1 MRGVAGCL
9 PAHAGGP
16 DLPAGRSSHYKAL
29 MTTPPEEVWG
39 SHCTPGGCGATSG
52 GGGGGMAPRPVNPRT
67 NQELKGPGLTL
78 PLGTDATTTSPV
90 VTTSEVCWQEPGPSA
105 GLRASEPEPKGRQ
118 RVGPA
123 GPLGHLLLLN
133 SRQQSAVAWSSCCG
147 SAG

>member
-52 GGGGGMAPRPVNPRT
+52 GGGGNGTWTRQPQNQSGTEGART
-67 NQELKGPGLTL
+67 HP
-78 PLGTDATTTSPV
+78 
-90 VTTSEVCWQEPGPSA
+90 
-105 GLRASEPEPKGRQ
+105 
-118 RVGPA
+118 PA
-123 GPLGHLLLLN
+123 GDRCHHHFPSGDYF
-133 SRQQSAVAWSSCCG
+133 
-147 SAG
+147 